1 MKMRKLL
8 CILLALSLVLGCT
21 TVAFAEAMREDPKAK
36 SKAPKRF
43 EDTDVCYE
51 DFTGV
56 EPGNL
61 PSTIS
66 ANSNTIY
73 TEMYEV
79 LPGYKKNCLV
89 VDDLTHDNTYS
100 GVTAYYN
107 FGSLKG
113 KKEITIRYKYLPTD
127 GAIKDWCSFIF
138 GFYSAKGM
146 FSRTVVASAN
156 GATHF
161 NYGGVDSTAVEN
173 GCMNQDTWY
182 TLTYVIN
189 FEPDDDS
196 SYLSAKLFNEGKKTT
211 GSKSNAYWYEGNEH
225 NELSRIMF
233 QSSMYGGKYVIDY
246 IRVRDGKY
254 ITETEETDPF
264 ANIQKGVTQIKIP
277 APVNDA
283 VEGRVNV
290 TLDGNY
296 KYTTLAPYVAPN
308 GSVMVTAKNLADMF
322 GLGYLRKGSE
332 YTVTIDTKEI
342 VFTPDSASA
351 KSGAK
356 TITLTDKAVANG
368 TQLFVPADVICDA
381 AGYDCT
387 YDAATN
393 TLVVTKRA
401 EGDK

>member
-1 MKMRKLL
+1 MRKLL
-8 CILLALSLVLGCT
+8 CLILVLSLVLGCT
-21 TVAFAEAMREDPKAK
+21 TVAFAEALREDTKAK
-36 SKAPKRF
+36 AKTPKRF
-43 EDTDVCYE
+43 DSTDVAVE

-56 EPGNL
+56 PEGTL
-61 PSTIS
+61 PSTVT
-66 ANSNTIY
+66 ANSPDIR
-73 TEMYEV
+73 TEMHEV
-79 LPGYKKNCLV
+79 APGYVKNCLII
-89 VDDLTHDNTYS
+89 DDKSHDNTYS
-100 GVTAYYN
+100 GITAYYN
-107 FGSLKG
+107 VGGLKG
-113 KKEITIRYKYLPTD
+113 KKEVTIRYKY
-127 GAIKDWCSFIF
+127 IKTEGSIRDWCSFIF

-161 NYGGVDSTAVEN
+161 NYGGVDSTAVES

-196 SYLSAKLFNEGKKTT
+196 SYLSAKLFNEGQKTT

-225 NELSRIMF
+225 NELNRIMF

-246 IRVRDGKY
+246 IRIRDGKY
-254 ITETEETDPF
+254 LTETEETDPF